1 MPQISRGQKQKL
13 ADLTPSFQL
22 RVKVQANAP
31 GLTFDFSCFGVDASD
46 KLSDDRYF
54 VFYNQK
60 QSPEGALKLESDG
73 VFGVDLSRLPQT
85 IKKLVFVATIDGAG
99 TMANLQSGSL
109 ALEAGGSEAARFEF
123 KGSDFGG
130 EKAIMIAEIYF
141 KDVWRFAAVGQGFSG
156 GLDALL
162 KHYGGQES
170 EAAPPPPP
178 PAKTVAPAP
187 PPPAAAAPAASGA
200 VNLKKVALDKK
211 MEQQAPGLVS
221 LAKKAT
227 VSLQKAGLDNHTAKV
242 ALCLDISGS
251 MSSFY
256 DSGKIQKFAEKVLA
270 LGTRFDDDG
279 SIDIFLFGAR
289 AHDVGEMTVSNF
301 SNFIAGIR
309 RQYPL
314 EGGTNYGE
322 AMKIIRSHYFGQAG
336 QRSQPLS
343 QKIPIYVMFLTD
355 GQTMDT
361 SVTRQQVQSSSYE
374 PLFWQFMG
382 LGKSK
387 KDIMSSGGGFWARAF
402 ASDFAFLEELDTMG
416 NRYVDN
422 ANFFSVSDPDVLPD
436 EQLYD
441 LLMSEYPQWVRQA
454 PGKGLLG

>member
-1 MPQISRGQKQKL
+1 MTQLSRGQKQKL
-13 ADLTPSFQL
+13 ADLTSALQL
-22 RVKVQANAP
+22 RVKVQATAP

-60 QSPEGALKLESDG
+60 QSPEGALKMESDG
-73 VFGVDLSRLPQT
+73 VFGIDLGRLPST

-99 TMANLQSGSL
+99 TMANVQNGALS
-109 ALEAGGSEAARFEF
+109 LEAGGSEAARFEF
-123 KGSDFGG
+123 KGANFGA
-130 EKAIMIAEIYF
+130 EKAIIVAEIYF
-141 KDVWRFAAVGQGFSG
+141 KDVWRLAAVGQGFAG

-162 KHYGGQES
+162 KHFGGQQSE
-170 EAAPPPPP
+170 EAAPPPPTN
-178 PAKTVAPAP
+178 AAPQRP
-187 PPPAAAAPAASGA
+187 AAAPASPSP
-200 VNLKKVALDKK
+200 VNLKKVALEKK

-242 ALCLDISGS
+242 ALCLDISAS
-251 MSSFY
+251 MTSFY

-279 SIDIFLFGAR
+279 SIDIFLFGSR
-289 AHDVGEMTVSNF
+289 AHDVGEMSVDNF
-301 SNFIAGIR
+301 SGFISGLR

-314 EGGTNYGE
+314 EGGTDYAR
-322 AMKIIRSHYFGQAG
+322 AMEMIRAHYFS
-336 QRSQPLS
+336 QRGPRNQPLS
-343 QKIPIYVMFLTD
+343 QKIPVYVMFLTD
-355 GQTMDT
+355 GQTSDP
-361 SVTRQQVQSSSYE
+361 SATRQQVQWSSYE

-387 KDIMSSGGGFWARAF
+387 KDVNSSGGGFWARAF
-402 ASDFAFLEELDTMG
+402 ASDFTFLEELDTMG

-422 ANFFSVSDPDVLPD
+422 ANFFSVGDPDALPD

-454 PGKGLLG
+454 PTKGLIG